1 MKVLGGFTDSLA
13 SISREPPPCMQCG
26 GITRIA
32 RGICA
37 SCLLATGLSEEDDD
51 EDFSREAFESVLDEA
66 VVSDREWRLGQYEI
80 LGEIGRGGMGVIY
93 RARQR
98 HSRRIV
104 AVKRVL
110 SYQAESYETL
120 TRFRREAE
128 AAASLD
134 HPNILPIYEVS
145 ETEEGIPYFSMK
157 YATGGSLRGAAALLH
172 EDPRACVLL
181 MMKVARA
188 VSYAHEQGILHRDL
202 QPGNI
207 LLDSHGE
214 PMVSDFGLA
223 KWLDGSNDLTRTLTT
238 FGTPGFIAPEQA
250 DSKSEKLTPAAD
262 IYSLGAILFY
272 LLAIRPP
279 FIGPSALSVVRQA
292 ADVAAPRLRTMVRGI
307 DRDLETILERCLER
321 EPVLRYHSAAA
332 LADDL
337 QRWLE
342 GRPIVARPVLPS
354 TRVWRWARRNPAFS
368 AVAAG
373 CAALAVTVLLLLNSE
388 PAAADHLLPPAKSVA
403 VLPFEN
409 MSNDAAND
417 YFAEGMHED
426 VLANLGKVSDLKVIS
441 RSSVREFAPGEPR
454 NLRAIGRALGVRH
467 VLEGSVRR
475 AGDRVRIS
483 VHLTDSTSGQQ
494 LWAEQYDRDLN
505 DIFTIQHAIAS
516 EIVDQLKAQL
526 SPTEQET
533 ISTRPAID
541 LAAYDLYLRAREIA
555 HAAALG
561 TADRIEKQVQL
572 LQSAIEREPTFVP
585 ALCLLARAHVQ
596 AYWENHDHTPER
608 LEAARRALEQAARI
622 QPAAGEVHLTR
633 GIILYWGSRSYL
645 PARAELAIAQR
656 LRPNDAN
663 VPHFLGLIARRQGDW
678 AASTRHFEQAR
689 AIDPRNELIVMDLAR
704 ANYTALKR
712 YADAAAIA
720 DSALKWKPDA
730 FQFQLLRA
738 KVDLLSHGDV
748 RRLKQVLWDAV
759 PADAEPELLVLE
771 RVEYALT
778 TRDYALAEQALA
790 SHPLPTFR
798 WDGYLTP
805 AVWFAALI
813 AEGRGEKE
821 KARALLQEAR
831 SLLEG
836 IAAQRPDD
844 AKVHIVLGEVLAQIG
859 DRDAAISAGEAAL
872 AARPVNRDFVDGPFL
887 LGRFAAICAQLGEKE
902 RALQVLEQALP
913 LPYALNYGVLRTQS
927 CWDSLRGDRR
937 FESILARLKPAYA
950 LP

>member
-1 MKVLGGFTDSLA
+1 MKLLGGFTDSLA
-13 SISREPPPCMQCG
+13 SISREPAPCMQCG
-26 GITRIA
+26 GITRIT

-37 SCLLATGLSEEDDD
+37 SCLLAAGIDGEED
-51 EDFSREAFESVLDEA
+51 EEVSREAFERVLDEA
-66 VVSDREWRLGQYEI
+66 AVSDREWRLGQYEI

-110 SYQAESYETL
+110 SYQAGSYETL

-157 YATGGSLRGAAALLH
+157 YATGGCLRGAAAVLH
-172 EDPRACVLL
+172 EDPRGCVLL
-181 MMKVARA
+181 LMKVARA

-207 LLDSHGE
+207 LLDSRGE

-223 KWLDGSNDLTRTLTT
+223 KWLDGSNDLTRTITA

-250 DSKSEKLTPAAD
+250 DGKTEKLTPAAD

-272 LLAIRPP
+272 LLTRRPP

-321 EPVLRYHSAAA
+321 EPALRYPSAAA

-337 QRWLE
+337 QRWGE
-342 GRPIVARPVLPS
+342 GRPIAARPVLPS
-354 TRVWRWARRNPAFS
+354 TRLWRWTRRNPAFS

-373 CAALAVTVLLLLNSE
+373 CAALALTVLLLLKSGS
-388 PAAADHLLPPAKSVA
+388 ATADQMLPPDKSVA

-409 MSNDAAND
+409 ISRDAAND
-417 YFAEGMHED
+417 YFADGMHED
-426 VLANLGKVSDLKVIS
+426 VLAHLAKVSDLKVIS
-441 RSSVREFAPGEPR
+441 RSSVREFAPEEPR

-467 VLEGSVRR
+467 ILEGSVRR
-475 AGDRVRIS
+475 AGDWVRIS
-483 VHLTDSTSGQQ
+483 VRLTDSTSGQQ
-494 LWAEQYDRDLN
+494 LWAQQYDRDLH
-505 DIFTIQHAIAS
+505 DIFAIQQAIAS
-516 EIVDQLKAQL
+516 QIVDHLQAQL
-526 SPTEQET
+526 SPTEEET
-533 ISTRPAID
+533 ISKRPAID
-541 LAAYDLYLRAREIA
+541 LTAYDLYLRAREIA
-555 HAAALG
+555 HQAAVG
-561 TADRIEKQVQL
+561 TPERIEKQVQL
-572 LQSAIEREPTFVP
+572 LQAAIEREPTFVP
-585 ALCLLARAHVQ
+585 ALCLLARTHVQ
-596 AYWENHDHTPER
+596 AYWENHDHTPAR
-608 LEAARRALEQAARI
+608 LEAAWRALEQAARI
-622 QPAAGEVHLTR
+622 QPSSGEVHLTR

-645 PARAELAIAQR
+645 PARTELAIAQR
-656 LRPNDAN
+656 LLPNEAN
-663 VPHFLGLIARRQGDW
+663 VPYFLGLIARRQGDW
-678 AASTRHFEQAR
+678 AASTRHFEQAK
-689 AIDPRNELIVMDLAR
+689 AIDPRNELIVMDLVR
-704 ANYTALKR
+704 ANYNALKR
-712 YADAAAIA
+712 YADAAAVA
-720 DSALKWKPDA
+720 DGALRWKPNA

-738 KVDLLSHGDV
+738 KVDLMSHGDL
-748 RRLKQVLWDAV
+748 RRLKKVLWDAV
-759 PADAEPELLVLE
+759 ADDAEPEHLALE
-771 RVEYALT
+771 RVEYALAM
-778 TRDYALAEQALA
+778 RDYALAEEALR

-813 AEGRGEKE
+813 AEGRGEVE
-821 KARALLQEAR
+821 NARGLFREAR
-831 SLLEG
+831 SLLEDV
-836 IAAQRPDD
+836 AARRPDD
-844 AKVHIVLGEVLAQIG
+844 AKVHIVLGEVLAHLG
-859 DRDAAISAGEAAL
+859 DREAALRAGEAAL
-872 AARPVNRDFVDGPFL
+872 AARPVDRDFVDGPFL

-913 LPYALNYGVLRTQS
+913 LPYALNYGPLRTES
-927 CWDSLRGDRR
+927 CWDSLRGDPR
-937 FESILARLKPAYA
+937 FESILARLKPSSD